1 MNALFPFSNGRTM
14 PQHTSNTYASCCCC
28 RADALINDAAATA
41 SATSTAAASMC
52 SAAQPFRRLS
62 FAFCCRLSMPRCL
75 SGRVVQLVSLS
86 LSLSVYGTHA
96 MLLVARLYVS
106 NLQLV
111 VRLFLYHKLA
121 SLFPLPGDR
130 AKLACS
136 PSFFMS
142 LRISTLS
149 HEAAIVA
156 IVAMWQLC
164 CCCSYYCCCCCRVLL
179 LC

>member
-14 PQHTSNTYASCCCC
+14 PQHTSNTCASCCCC
-28 RADALINDAAATA
+28 CCCCRVDALINDAAAAAA
-41 SATSTAAASMC
+41 SATSTAASMC

-86 LSLSVYGTHA
+86 LSLSRCVYGTHA

-121 SLFPLPGDR
+121 SLFPLPSDR

-149 HEAAIVA
+149 HDAAIVA
-156 IVAMWQLC
+156 IVAMCQLC
-164 CCCSYYCCCCCRVLL
+164 CCCCCRVLL

>member
-28 RADALINDAAATA
+28 CCCRADALINDAAAAA
-41 SATSTAAASMC
+41 SATSTAASMC

-75 SGRVVQLVSLS
+75 SGRVVQLVSLF
-86 LSLSVYGTHA
+86 LSLAVYGTHA

-111 VRLFLYHKLA
+111 VRLFLHHKLA

-149 HEAAIVA
+149 HDAAIVA

-164 CCCSYYCCCCCRVLL
+164 CCYCCRVLL

>member
-1 MNALFPFSNGRTM
+1 MLLLLLLVLLLLLLRCAARRSLFAVFLSPFVVACQCLVVCLAELFS
-14 PQHTSNTYASCCCC
+14 S
-28 RADALINDAAATA
+28 
-41 SATSTAAASMC
+41 
-52 SAAQPFRRLS
+52 
-62 FAFCCRLSMPRCL
+62 CL
-75 SGRVVQLVSLS
+75 SLTLC
-86 LSLSVYGTHA
+86 LWHA

-149 HEAAIVA
+149 HDAAIVA

-164 CCCSYYCCCCCRVLL
+164 CCCSYYCCCYCCRVLL